1 LQNFN
6 REDTKHDICRQIKL
20 FEAIIQEQVSEE
32 NVAAEGQEAVN
43 VTSTVQTIT
52 LPLSGKTISAKGQA
66 LKLACELVEAWSKST
81 RVTIQ
86 TGESKPVS

>member
-1 LQNFN
+1 M
-6 REDTKHDICRQIKL
+6 
-20 FEAIIQEQVSEE
+20 
-32 NVAAEGQEAVN
+32 AADGQEAVN

-86 TGESKPVS
+86 TGESKPVSQRDFDAMRASTDSAAPKFAAVA